1 MGLFDFFKKKNEPQI
16 TLKDLI
22 IVDYKPIYKNE
33 CEYIREHYMP
43 EEGASEVL
51 QGELL
56 REIELLRK
64 EAKENGNKNWDMDFS
79 YICENI
85 KWKLCNMS
93 IYSEEECLKVNL
105 IIDYLKYTG
114 EYAGNNAVDREGN
127 SIAYTRDN
135 LYDILADLV
144 GKLQNIHPEP
154 IDYEMNYSIQK

>member
-1 MGLFDFFKKKNEPQI
+1 MGLFDFFKKKNEPQM

-22 IVDYKPIYKNE
+22 IVDYKPVYKNE
-33 CEYIREHYMP
+33 CEYIREHYVP
-43 EEGASEVL
+43 EKGASEVL

-105 IIDYLKYTG
+105 IIDYLKYTETDVVETNMQVIDQHIRERRSK
-114 EYAGNNAVDREGN
+114 EYAKKNH
-127 SIAYTRDN
+127 S
-135 LYDILADLV
+135 
-144 GKLQNIHPEP
+144 
-154 IDYEMNYSIQK
+154 